1 VSASS
6 ARLIAEVAFPGAAI
20 GLGAGVV
27 AGGVAAVA
35 GLSPGYVAL
44 TTLGLGLPLA
54 LFGAGYDLLLASGRL
69 RLGGVT
75 PAVLYWLP
83 AFPVSRLIH
92 EMLLDVGL
100 GREVGLPEALLPF
113 LAYQAIL
120 SAGFAIGF
128 LWLHEHLGPLWWPR
142 IRDHNPVAARYVS
155 LYTRQAA
162 ALESRKRAGGESS
175 RKKRGR

>member
-1 VSASS
+1 MNATSV
-6 ARLIAEVAFPGAAI
+6 RLLAEVTFPGAVI
-20 GLGAGVV
+20 GLGAGIV

-35 GLSPGYVAL
+35 GLSPGYVVL

-54 LFGAGYDLLLASGRL
+54 LFGAGYDLLLASGRI

-83 AFPVSRLIH
+83 AFPLSRLVH
-92 EMLLDVGL
+92 EVLLDLGL
-100 GREVGLPEALLPF
+100 GRGVALPEALLPF

-155 LYTRQAA
+155 QYTRHAA
-162 ALESRKRAGGESS
+162 AMERRKRER
-175 RKKRGR
+175 RKASETGR